1 MTVLEALIN
10 ISRDMR
16 RRKAA
21 KAARE
26 TLLITKKSK
35 SNKTS
40 NSKPKKKREEKKPVN
55 PIEDM
60 AKTLEIAKETSEIL
74 KNKK

>member
-35 SNKTS
+35 S
-40 NSKPKKKREEKKPVN
+40 KKKREEKKPVN

>member
-40 NSKPKKKREEKKPVN
+40 NSKPKNKREEKKPVN